1 MRNTGSLCSDIKF
14 FGLILDKKV
23 ILQHKLSGLHIN
35 QDLRGFLRVQNR
47 GFLRF
52 FVLKM
57 AKKSASGLRK
67 ILVRIIQYNANQIF
81 FRPNHA
87 ITYTAA
93 EKIFT
98 RLILNN
104 QELILCFKIYWCKI
118 EITIW
123 NYYTIKSVS

>member
-52 FVLKM
+52 FCLKN
-57 AKKSASGLRK
+57 G
-67 ILVRIIQYNANQIF
+67 
-81 FRPNHA
+81 
-87 ITYTAA
+87 
-93 EKIFT
+93 EKISVWSQKNFGS
-98 RLILNN
+98 
-104 QELILCFKIYWCKI
+104 
-118 EITIW
+118 
-123 NYYTIKSVS
+123 NYTV